1 MKKYLLKN
9 WWRYLIGG
17 LSLIGSTGLDVL
29 VPIITMKI
37 IDEVIV
43 GRNMDMLP
51 VRLLQLA
58 AFAVGRA
65 AFQYIKEYLCD
76 MAGCN
81 VAEDMRKDLMKHI
94 TGLSKSFFD
103 KSNTGELMARVKDDG
118 GKIWDLFGFVGM
130 LLTEAVLYFI
140 GVVICMIR
148 LNWKLA
154 LIPLAYIPFLAWG
167 VMKLEK
173 KLDKSYGEISEE
185 NALLTRIIE
194 ENISGVRTVKAFS
207 AEKDEI
213 AKFDERNSKYN
224 QLNIEQAYDMAKAEP
239 LLGAIPK
246 IMQLTVLIIGG
257 IAVINGHISYGVL
270 AAFIQYAANIVW
282 PIENMGWMLS
292 LCSAGVAGRKKVL
305 KVFAQKPEIVEKDD
319 AYIIDNMQGNLSF
332 DNVTLSLGE
341 HNVLE
346 DISFDLPKGHTLG
359 IMGATGSGKTMIV
372 NLIGRFYDTTKGN
385 VLIDGVNIKDMSL
398 SQVRSFSSVVTQ
410 DVFLFSD
417 TIRENVKLG
426 SKKTMSENR
435 VHKAIAR
442 AQAKSFVEKI
452 NGSYEAVIGERG
464 IGLSGGQ
471 KQRLS
476 IARAMA
482 KDASLLILDDSTSAL
497 DTETEADIQKELSK
511 EKNMSKIIIA
521 HRISSVKDADEI
533 IVLENGKVAERG
545 THETLMNKKGMYYA
559 TYEAQ
564 YGNYH
569 DAMKAMEGGVS

>member
-173 KLDKSYGEISEE
+173 KLDKTYGEISEE

-426 SKKTMSENR
+426 NKKTMSENR